1 MTSRFLKSIPFIRHI
16 LDSSERSRSVSMNA
30 GASLFV
36 KVIAMLI
43 QFVQVPV
50 VLSYLDDAS
59 YGVYLTISSIV
70 LWTQNFD
77 FGLGQGLRYKLTQ
90 AISLGQTEIAKKLVS
105 TSYVSLSVIM
115 GSLLIILCSICP
127 LINWQDLFNY
137 TECDN
142 IKLTGC
148 VTIVLASFLI
158 RFVLEMITYILQ
170 ANQRTAIST
179 IFHPIANIIS
189 VIGVLVLKIFSYNSL
204 ILACAMLAIPYT
216 LVILTANLI
225 LFAKRYRSIAPGIK
239 DYDKNYLKD
248 IYSLGLKFFVSSL
261 AGLVIFNTSNILI
274 SHYLSPADTTVYN
287 TAFMYMGAITTFIGV
302 LSTPMMA
309 GITDAFVKNDLGW
322 LRNSFRKFSQ
332 ITIFGCIC
340 IFILMAISPL
350 VYKIW
355 LGHKLFIP
363 FSVTFSL
370 AIYFIGNLWSSQL
383 NCYVTGAGKAYLSMV
398 ISWVKIICFIPIT
411 ILLMKWL
418 GLIGLILSTILVNT
432 LPTIFICAIQSKMII
447 NGTLFGVWNK

>member
-1 MTSRFLKSIPFIRHI
+1 MTFRFLKSIPFIRHI
-16 LDSSERSRSVSMNA
+16 LDGSERSRSVSMNA
-30 GASLFV
+30 GASLV
-36 KVIAMLI
+36 IKVVAMLI

-70 LWTQNFD
+70 LWTHNFD

-90 AISLGQTEIAKKLVS
+90 AISLRQTEIAKKLVS

-115 GSLLIILCSICP
+115 GSLLVILCALCP
-127 LINWQDLFNY
+127 LIDWQSLFNY

-142 IKLTGC
+142 IELTWC

-170 ANQRTAIST
+170 ANQRTAVST

-189 VIGVLVLKIFSYNSL
+189 VIGVLVLKLFSYSTL

-216 LVILTANLI
+216 IVILSANLI
-225 LFAKRYRSIAPGIK
+225 LFAKKYRSIAPRIK
-239 DYDKNYLKD
+239 DYDKKYLKD

-261 AGLVIFNTSNILI
+261 AGLVIFNTSSILI

-322 LRNSFRKFSQ
+322 LRSSFRKFSQ
-332 ITIFGCIC
+332 ITIFGCLC
-340 IFILMAISPL
+340 IFILMAISPV
-350 VYKIW
+350 VYKVW
-355 LGHKLFIP
+355 LGDKLFIP
-363 FSVTFSL
+363 FYVTFSL